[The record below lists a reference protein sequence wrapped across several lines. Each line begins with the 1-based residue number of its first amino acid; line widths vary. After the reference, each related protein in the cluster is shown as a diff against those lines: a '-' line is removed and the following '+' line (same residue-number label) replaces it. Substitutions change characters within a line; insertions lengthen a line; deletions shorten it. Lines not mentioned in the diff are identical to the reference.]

1 MEKQT
6 EGEKMVDV
14 ICIGATVVDIP
25 LRPVSKN
32 IFDIESYP
40 VDRIAMTIGGDAIN
54 EAAVISRLGYRT
66 AVMSRV
72 GEDAA
77 GRFILDFCEKEGIN
91 TESLNIDPKI
101 DTSINVGLVTEDG
114 ERTFVTNRNG
124 SLWKTDITDVDFSK
138 FKGAKLLTLAS
149 IFNCPLL
156 DNKSLV
162 QIFKKAKEE
171 GMIICA
177 DMIKP
182 RFSEKLEDIGEALGY
197 IDYFFPNYDEACL
210 LSGEKDLDKIADS
223 FLKYDVKH
231 VIIKT
236 GKEGCFIKTKGES
249 LKVPAVSGIQAIDTI
264 GAGDNFAA
272 GFITA
277 LLDGKELIN
286 CAQFANA
293 TASIA
298 VQSAGATTGVLN
310 KEQVEKVF
318 AYYG

>member
-1 MEKQT
+1 M
-6 EGEKMVDV
+6 EGERMADV
-14 ICIGATVVDIP
+14 ICIGAAVVDIP

-54 EAAVISRLGYRT
+54 EAAIISRLGYKT
-66 AVMSRV
+66 TLMSRV

-77 GRFILDFCEKEGIN
+77 GKFILDFCKKEG
-91 TESLNIDPKI
+91 I
-101 DTSINVGLVTEDG
+101 DTSINIGLVTEDG

-124 SLWKTDITDVDFSK
+124 SLWKTDIADVDFSR
-138 FKGAKLLTLAS
+138 FKGARLLTLAS
-149 IFNCPLL
+149 IFNCPML
-156 DNKSLV
+156 DNESLV
-162 QIFKKAKEE
+162 QIFKKAKDE

-210 LSGEKDLDKIADS
+210 LSGEKDLDAVAGS
-223 FLKYDVKH
+223 FLKYGVKH

-236 GKEGCFIKTKGES
+236 GKEGCFIKTKEKCI
-249 LKVPAVSGIQAIDTI
+249 KVPAISGIKAIDTI

-298 VQSAGATTGVLN
+298 VQNPGATTGVMN
-310 KEQVEKVF
+310 KKQVEEVF
-318 AYYG
+318 KYYG

>member
-1 MEKQT
+1 M
-6 EGEKMVDV
+6 EGEKMADV
-14 ICIGATVVDIP
+14 ICIGASVVDIP

-54 EAAVISRLGYRT
+54 EATIISRLGYKT
-66 AVMSRV
+66 ALMSRI
-72 GEDAA
+72 GADAP
-77 GRFILDFCEKEGIN
+77 GKFILDFCRKEGIN
-91 TESLNIDPKI
+91 IESLRIDPKV

-124 SLWKTDITDVDFSK
+124 SLWKTDITDVDFTK
-138 FKGAKLLTLAS
+138 FKGARLLTLAS

-197 IDYFFPNYDEACL
+197 IDYFFPNYDEASL
-210 LSGEKDLDKIADS
+210 LSGEKDLEAIADS
-223 FLKYDVKH
+223 FLKYGVKN

-236 GKEGCFIKTKGES
+236 GKKGCFIKTEEKS
-249 LKVPAVSGIQAIDTI
+249 MQVPAVSGIRATDTI

-277 LLDGKELIN
+277 LLDGKNLLN

-298 VQSAGATTGVLN
+298 VQSAGATTGVTD
-310 KEQVEKVF
+310 KKQVEKVF
-318 AYYG
+318 EYYG